1 MNSKRR
7 PPIELR
13 LRVLSAVDY
22 APGNSIRERVKCVAE
37 RSFVDTQTGLEYQFT
52 WRTISTWLYRFKKHG
67 ITSLDNLT
75 RADKNTYRKVQ
86 LNELAEAIN
95 EVIPTLSANK
105 VGAIPKSTLYR
116 LLIKRNYFQ
125 RSQLSPT
132 SFYRMVRE
140 HDLLLG
146 ENTQKLR
153 QSFAMQ
159 FANEIW
165 QADTMYGPS
174 IKQADGKWRKTFL
187 IAFIDDASRVI
198 THGEFFYR
206 DNTDNMIE
214 EFRTALFK
222 RGKPERLYFD
232 NGANYTSKEILQAC
246 VRLDIK
252 LSHAP
257 VRDGAAKGKIERF
270 FRGFRDRFLT
280 QHIEFKSLDELNE
293 LTHEWVEHDYNTQ
306 HHTGIQMIP
315 IDRFNL
321 DHARITFLTDDEY
334 TEEVFFVEEDRKVS
348 KTNVFA
354 INSQKYECPVDLR
367 EKRIQVRYDRSRRNR
382 FVVYFGGKRMGDAT
396 LLDLHFNALRG
407 KHYQEAHYD

>member
-1 MNSKRR
+1 MTSKRR

-13 LRVLSAVDY
+13 LRVLSAIDY
-22 APGNSIRERVKCVAE
+22 APGNSIRERIKQVAQ
-37 RSFVDTQTGLEYQFT
+37 RTFVDTQTGLAYQFT

-86 LNELAEAIN
+86 INELAEAIN

-132 SFYRMVRE
+132 SFYRMVKD

-146 ENTQKLR
+146 EQIQKLR

-159 FANEIW
+159 FANKLW

-206 DNTDNMIE
+206 DNTDNMIDA
-214 EFRTALFK
+214 FRTALFK

-293 LTHEWVEHDYNTQ
+293 LTHEWIEHDYNTQ
-306 HHTGIQMIP
+306 HHTGIQMVP
-315 IDRFNL
+315 VDRFNL
-321 DHARITFLTDDEY
+321 DHSRIKFLTDDEY
-334 TEEVFFVEEDRKVS
+334 TEEVFFVEEDRKVG
-348 KTNVFA
+348 KTNVFS
-354 INSQKYECPVDLR
+354 INSQKFECPVDLR
-367 EKRIQVRYDRSRRNR
+367 EKKIQVRYDRSRRMR
-382 FVVYFGGKRMGDAT
+382 FVVYFNGKRMGDAT
-396 LLDLHFNALRG
+396 VLNLHHNALRPS
-407 KHYQEAHYD
+407 HSEEYCND